1 VSDCIL
7 SKNQPQKD
15 GYCYETREGKRQASH
30 RWEWEDS
37 YGKIPKGLVICHKC
51 DNPSCKNLD
60 HLFMGTNADNQR
72 DKRLKGRACRGET
85 RHNAKLNKKLVRW
98 IRDSKESQRVL
109 ALLIGVDPA
118 TVRRA
123 RQRITWAHVT

>member
-1 VSDCIL
+1 MSDCIL

-15 GYCYETREGKRQASH
+15 GYCYETRGGKRQASH

-37 YGKIPKGLVICHKC
+37 YGKIPEGLVICHKC

-60 HLFMGTNADNQR
+60 HLFMGTNADNQK

-85 RHNAKLNKKLVRW
+85 RHNARLNKDLVKL
-98 IRDSKESQRVL
+98 IRGSTESQRVMAFKL
-109 ALLIGVDPA
+109 GVDPA
-118 TVRRA
+118 TVRRVK
-123 RQRITWAHVT
+123 QGKTWAHIE